1 MVTPNLESAP
11 EAGQYQ
17 DHPDAPL
24 PIRVEQSGSNSIS
37 KQRSSSTQT
46 QFQDEDEHDYNC
58 ESGSEADTQ
67 PALAQSEPRPIED
80 DDDEAVTIAASR
92 PRHAWQ
98 VWWLR
103 NKGMGLVLLAQA
115 FAASMNVMTQVLEIH
130 SAMHPFQVRDRNK
143 KEISFRIHP
152 ICISI
157 LSNSNP
163 MNPQLTNPPPQILF
177 ARMSI
182 TAVASYLYMFL
193 ASTPSPLG
201 TRPVRV
207 LLLLRA
213 LFGFIGVY
221 ALYYSVQYLPLSEAT
236 VITFLSPIISCY
248 ACSLLIPGEAFSRKQ
263 LFAGLISLGGVVLI
277 ARPFSKRDPNTAI
290 ATPTAA
296 AAWALGIS
304 ASTDDKPPSETD
316 SYHHVMATIV
326 ALVGVLGASGAYTS
340 IRMIG
345 RRAHPLVSVTYF
357 SSVTTVISFVAMVTL
372 PSVPF
377 RVPNTVVEWTLLT
390 GLGVCG
396 FLLQFL
402 LTAGLSYVPP
412 ASVSDGKPVAQ
423 GGRATSMLYMQM
435 LFAVFYDKVVWGST
449 LSPISWVGSAIIL
462 VCAIYVAFSQE
473 SPVQRGSGVEEYR
486 DVEGYKDV
494 TDEERAE
501 SGN

>member
-1 MVTPNLESAP
+1 MVTPNLDSASG
-11 EAGQYQ
+11 AGQYQ

-24 PIRVEQSGSNSIS
+24 PIRVEQSASNSIS
-37 KQRSSSTQT
+37 ISEQRSSSTQT

-58 ESGSEADTQ
+58 ESGSEADTR

-80 DDDEAVTIAASR
+80 DEDDEAVAIAASR

-130 SAMHPFQVRDRNK
+130 SAMHPFQ
-143 KEISFRIHP
+143 
-152 ICISI
+152 
-157 LSNSNP
+157 
-163 MNPQLTNPPPQILF
+163 ILF
-177 ARMSI
+177 ARMSV

-201 TRPVRV
+201 TRPVRG

-213 LFGFIGVY
+213 LFGFMGVY
-221 ALYYSVQYLPLSEAT
+221 GLYYSVQYLPLSEAT

-248 ACSLLIPGEAFSRKQ
+248 ACSLLIPGETFSRKQ

-296 AAWALGIS
+296 AAWAL
-304 ASTDDKPPSETD
+304 D
-316 SYHHVMATIV
+316 SYHHVVATIV
-326 ALVGVLGASGAYTS
+326 ALIGVVGASGAYTS

-449 LSPISWVGSAIIL
+449 LSPVSWVGSAIIL
-462 VCAIYVAFSQE
+462 ACAIYVAFSQE
-473 SPVQRGSGVEEYR
+473 SPVRRGSGVEYR

-494 TDEERAE
+494 NDEERVE
-501 SGN
+501 SE

>member
-1 MVTPNLESAP
+1 MVTPNLDSAS

-24 PIRVEQSGSNSIS
+24 PIRVEQSTSNSIS
-37 KQRSSSTQT
+37 EQRSSSTQT

-80 DDDEAVTIAASR
+80 EDDEAVAIAASR

-130 SAMHPFQVRDRNK
+130 SAMHPFQ
-143 KEISFRIHP
+143 
-152 ICISI
+152 
-157 LSNSNP
+157 
-163 MNPQLTNPPPQILF
+163 ILF

-182 TAVASYLYMFL
+182 TAIASYLYMFL

-201 TRPVRV
+201 TRPVRG

-213 LFGFIGVY
+213 LFGFMGVY
-221 ALYYSVQYLPLSEAT
+221 GLYYSVQYLPLSEAT

-248 ACSLLIPGEAFSRKQ
+248 ACSLLIPGETFSRKQ

-277 ARPFSKRDPNTAI
+277 ARPFSKRDPSVAI

-304 ASTDDKPPSETD
+304 ASTEDKPPSETD

-326 ALVGVLGASGAYTS
+326 ALVGVVGASGAYTS

-377 RVPNTVVEWTLLT
+377 RVPNTAVEWSLLT

-449 LSPISWVGSAIIL
+449 LSPISWVGSGIIL

-473 SPVQRGSGVEEYR
+473 SVTPVRSGVEEYR

>member
-1 MVTPNLESAP
+1 MVTAHHPASD
-11 EAGQYQ
+11 GQYQ

-24 PIRVEQSGSNSIS
+24 PIRAQSYSS
-37 KQRSSSTQT
+37 QRSSSTQT
-46 QFQDEDEHDYNC
+46 ITQAEYENDYYN
-58 ESGSEADTQ
+58 EPSPE
-67 PALAQSEPRPIED
+67 PVLAQSEPRPIED
-80 DDDEAVTIAASR
+80 DDVVAIAASR
-92 PRHAWQ
+92 PRHKWQ

-130 SAMHPFQVRDRNK
+130 SAMHPFQ
-143 KEISFRIHP
+143 
-152 ICISI
+152 
-157 LSNSNP
+157 
-163 MNPQLTNPPPQILF
+163 ILF

-182 TAVASYLYMFL
+182 TAIASYLYMYF

-201 TRPVRV
+201 TRPVRG

-213 LFGFIGVY
+213 IFGFTGVY

-248 ACSLLIPGEAFSRKQ
+248 ACSLLIPGETFSRKQ
-263 LFAGLISLGGVVLI
+263 LLAGLISLGGVVLI
-277 ARPFSKRDPNTAI
+277 ARPFSARASHAAI

-296 AAWALGIS
+296 AAWALGLS
-304 ASTDDKPPSETD
+304 ASDVEKPPSETD

-326 ALVGVLGASGAYTS
+326 AFVGVLGASGAYTS

-357 SSVTTVISFVAMVTL
+357 SSVTTVISFFAMLVV
-372 PSVPF
+372 PSIPF
-377 RVPNTVVEWTLLT
+377 RIPSTVVEWTLLT

-412 ASVSDGKPVAQ
+412 ASVSDGKPTGQ
-423 GGRATSMLYMQM
+423 GGTCHFDGLYADA
-435 LFAVFYDKVVWGST
+435 LCGVVWGST
-449 LSPISWVGSAIIL
+449 LSPISWVGSGIIL
-462 VCAIYVAFSQE
+462 VCAIYVALAHE
-473 SPVQRGSGVEEYR
+473 KPVQNARNVEH
-486 DVEGYKDV
+486 DDIEGYKDV
-494 TDEERAE
+494 TDEESPGER
-501 SGN
+501 N

>member
-1 MVTPNLESAP
+1 MVTPNLDSASG
-11 EAGQYQ
+11 AGQYQ

-24 PIRVEQSGSNSIS
+24 PIRVEQSGWNSIS
-37 KQRSSSTQT
+37 ISEQRSSSTQT

-80 DDDEAVTIAASR
+80 DEDDEAVAIAASR

-130 SAMHPFQVRDRNK
+130 SAMHPFQ
-143 KEISFRIHP
+143 
-152 ICISI
+152 
-157 LSNSNP
+157 
-163 MNPQLTNPPPQILF
+163 ILF

-201 TRPVRV
+201 TRPVRG

-213 LFGFIGVY
+213 LFGFMGVY
-221 ALYYSVQYLPLSEAT
+221 GLYYSVQYLPLSEAT

-248 ACSLLIPGEAFSRKQ
+248 ACSLLIPGETFSRKQ

-304 ASTDDKPPSETD
+304 ASTEDKPPSETD
-316 SYHHVMATIV
+316 SYHHVVATIV
-326 ALVGVLGASGAYTS
+326 ALIGVVGASGAYTS

-357 SSVTTVISFVAMVTL
+357 SSVTTVISLVAMVTL

-377 RVPNTVVEWTLLT
+377 RVPNTMVEWTLLT

-462 VCAIYVAFSQE
+462 ACAIYVAFSQE
-473 SPVQRGSGVEEYR
+473 SPVRRGSGVEYR

-501 SGN
+501 SERGN

>member
-1 MVTPNLESAP
+1 MATPNLDSASGT
-11 EAGQYQ
+11 GQYQ

-24 PIRVEQSGSNSIS
+24 PIRVEQSASNSRS
-37 KQRSSSTQT
+37 EQRSSSTQT
-46 QFQDEDEHDYNC
+46 HRDDERYC
-58 ESGSEADTQ
+58 ESDEAESQ
-67 PALAQSEPRPIED
+67 ALAQSDPIPIED
-80 DDDEAVTIAASR
+80 DEEAIAIAAASR

-130 SAMHPFQVRDRNK
+130 SSMHPF
-143 KEISFRIHP
+143 
-152 ICISI
+152 
-157 LSNSNP
+157 
-163 MNPQLTNPPPQILF
+163 QILF

-182 TAVASYLYMFL
+182 TAVASYLYMYI

-201 TRPVRV
+201 TRPVRG

-213 LFGFIGVY
+213 LFGFTGVY
-221 ALYYSVQYLPLSEAT
+221 GLYYSVQYLPLSEAT

-248 ACSLLIPGEAFSRKQ
+248 ACSLLIPGETFSRKQ
-263 LFAGLISLGGVVLI
+263 LLAGLISLGGVVLI
-277 ARPFSKRDPNTAI
+277 ARPFSKRDPSMTI
-290 ATPTAA
+290 ATPTAT
-296 AAWALGIS
+296 AAWALGL
-304 ASTDDKPPSETD
+304 STSTVDRPPSETD

-326 ALVGVLGASGAYTS
+326 AFLGVLGASGAYTS

-357 SSVTTVISFVAMVTL
+357 SSVTTVISFVAMLTV

-412 ASVSDGKPVAQ
+412 ASVSDGKPMAQ
-423 GGRATSMLYMQM
+423 GARATSMVYMQM
-435 LFAVFYDKVVWGST
+435 FFAVFYDKVVWGST
-449 LSPISWVGSAIIL
+449 LSPISWVGSGIIL
-462 VCAIYVAFSQE
+462 ACAVYVAFAQE
-473 SPVQRGSGVEEYR
+473 SPVQQGSGSGVEYR
-486 DVEGYKDV
+486 DVGGYKDA
-494 TDEERAE
+494 TDEERGE
-501 SGN
+501 ERGN